1 MIRATGNDRQAGCTA
16 SEYTQLVSH
25 RNKDPEERS
34 LSCGSAMEE
43 IMDIRIWTKDE
54 ESGDLIPLEF
64 GNVEEISIE
73 KRDSIRMSAKSD
85 TIIIKDE

>member
-1 MIRATGNDRQAGCTA
+1 
-16 SEYTQLVSH
+16 
-25 RNKDPEERS
+25 
-34 LSCGSAMEE
+34 MEE

-64 GNVEEISIE
+64 GNVEEIFIE
-73 KRDSIRMSAKSD
+73 KRDSIRMSAKRD